1 MWLSKAATQT
11 FGCFGSSQGS
21 LVLGQRIKRMR
32 MMLPVAACIRSASSS
47 SAAAVHDGGD
57 DPPLPPLDP
66 ASLEYEGNLVD
77 GILFNKYPYFPTT
90 WSLDDDA
97 GRKMISRNWGVWI
110 PPTESDIHRFFDEFY
125 GQIIPYSNRALF
137 TPPYRKVLVPYYHEM
152 RNSWG
157 FEVSR
162 SPDYFNLRIIKP
174 LLWDDGD
181 TWAVGLHG
189 SYKYFVQLRFIRAVQ
204 YLTALTGH
212 EYEPEDLI
220 RANSC
225 RDLYLTFTARNMSTG
240 VAQTFQALVRATGSL
255 GDPNAFWRT
264 DVYYMRL
271 KPSSL

>member
-1 MWLSKAATQT
+1 MWLSTQI
-11 FGCFGSSQGS
+11 CGSSRGSIVS
-21 LVLGQRIKRMR
+21 LVVGQRIKRMK
-32 MMLPVAACIRSASSS
+32 MMMMPVACIRSASSS
-47 SAAAVHDGGD
+47 AAVHDGGGLMD

-77 GILFNKYPYFPTT
+77 GILFNKYPYFPPT

-97 GRKMISRNWGVWI
+97 GRKMISKNWGVWI
-110 PPTESDIHRFFDEFY
+110 PPTEADIHRFFDEFY

-137 TPPYRKVLVPYYHEM
+137 TPPYRQVLVPYYHEM
-152 RNSWG
+152 RNFWG

-162 SPDYFNLRIIKP
+162 SPDYFNLHIIKP
-174 LLWDDGD
+174 LLWDGD
-181 TWAVGLHG
+181 TWAVGLPG

-212 EYEPEDLI
+212 EHEPEDLI

-225 RDLYLTFTARNMSTG
+225 THYLEHLYLTFTARNMSTG
-240 VAQTFQALVRATGSL
+240 VSQTFQALVRASRSSG
-255 GDPNAFWRT
+255 GGFYPA

>member
-1 MWLSKAATQT
+1 MWLSTQI
-11 FGCFGSSQGS
+11 CGSSRGSIIS

-32 MMLPVAACIRSASSS
+32 MMMPAVACIRSASSS
-47 SAAAVHDGGD
+47 SAAVHDSGGLMD

-90 WSLDDDA
+90 WSLDDDS
-97 GRKMISRNWGVWI
+97 GRKMISKYWGVWI
-110 PPTESDIHRFFDEFY
+110 PPTEADIHRFFDEFY

-137 TPPYRKVLVPYYHEM
+137 ITPYRQVLVPYYHEM
-152 RNSWG
+152 RDSRG
-157 FEVSR
+157 FEVSS
-162 SPDYFNLRIIKP
+162 SPDYFKLHIIKP
-174 LLWDDGD
+174 LLSDGD
-181 TWAVGLHG
+181 TWAVGILD

-212 EYEPEDLI
+212 EHEPEDLI
-220 RANSC
+220 RANSST
-225 RDLYLTFTARNMSTG
+225 DLYLTFTARNMSTG
-240 VAQTFQALVRATGSL
+240 VAQTFQALVSATGSL
-255 GDPNAFWRT
+255 GHPDALYPT